1 MALVCGRA
9 RRIDGPNCGGRLK
22 IIASIVESA
31 VIERILTHLG
41 LQARGAS
48 AGSGTRPCAARC
60 VIAARR
66 HRAVVTGCTWRGT
79 SPRSRANHKGLP
91 QPDTAFSP
99 GSEPASAS
107 VLVGDPEAPTSS
119 TAGRAYACY
128 SA

>member
-1 MALVCGRA
+1 MVVP
-9 RRIDGPNCGGRLK
+9 DGPGPNSGGQLK

-48 AGSGTRPCAARC
+48 PGSGTRPYAARC

-119 TAGRAYACY
+119 TPGRAYACY